1 MIAKSTLR
9 AILRQRRA
17 RLGPVVLRAAS
28 DRIQRAILR
37 LPEWRQA
44 RRVCLYLALPGEPRT
59 ARLLRACRE
68 SGRMVLIPA
77 YNPAARRYMPARLDP
92 DTVVRPGRGSVPEPV
107 RPRWAPRLAVDLVI
121 VPGLA
126 FDRSGRRLGRGG
138 GHYDRLLAGRALRGA
153 FKIGLALEA
162 QVAPRVPAERHDVA
176 MDAVATEAGIWRA
189 PRSAGRRTGTEQS
202 CRQHN
207 TAPRGRGGR
216 TQ

>member
-1 MIAKSTLR
+1 MIAKSALR
-9 AILRQRRA
+9 VILRRRRA
-17 RLGPVVLRAAS
+17 RLGPGVLRAAS
-28 DRIQRAILR
+28 DRIQRTILR

-59 ARLLRACRE
+59 ARLLRDCRA
-68 SGRMVLIPA
+68 SGRTVLVPA
-77 YNPAARRYMPARLDP
+77 YNPVARRYMPARLGP

-107 RPRWAPRLAVDLVI
+107 RPRWAPSLAVDLVV

-153 FKIGLALEA
+153 FKIGLALEV
-162 QVAPRVPAERHDVA
+162 QMTPRVPAERHDVA

-189 PRSAGRRTGTEQS
+189 PRSAGRRPEMDRA